1 MFKAPPAVR
10 LFLFMMALVSM
21 VSAWLTGLNT
31 VHWFTYVLPAF
42 LTFAAISGLCPGLM
56 ISKKIMAVI
65 GVKE

>member
-10 LFLFMMALVSM
+10 LFLFMLAGVSM
-21 VSAWLTGLNT
+21 LSAWLTGLNT

-56 ISKKIMAVI
+56 ISKKILAVVGI
-65 GVKE
+65 KE